1 MRLPQTQVN
10 LLSSIAGDIL
20 LENTFFQVP
29 GKRISR
35 NSYLGAFLSS
45 FMGSLLI
52 LHNFFVWFSLDNF
65 KDIFKYNYLI
75 LKPNY
80 FTSFLIIISL
90 LSW

>member
-1 MRLPQTQVN
+1 
-10 LLSSIAGDIL
+10 
-20 LENTFFQVP
+20 
-29 GKRISR
+29 
-35 NSYLGAFLSS
+35 
-45 FMGSLLI
+45 MGSLLI